1 MPTLVVRTAACPA
14 ALSLLCADN
23 PGHSPPP
30 GLPNPGSTSPA
41 GTGVRA
47 VYTSTHG
54 VQLPSDSAGTA
65 THSGHKQRQE
75 CRTGAPSLESLMDPQ
90 SGLGFWRPEKQLL
103 IKAVMCKMG
112 CFIHSFYKYL
122 LGTYDVSVTA
132 LGMAAVNKG
141 EGHSCDEEQRD
152 PFPKGNYIA

>member
-54 VQLPSDSAGTA
+54 VQLHQIQLGQPPTQA
-65 THSGHKQRQE
+65 TSRDK
-75 CRTGAPSLESLMDPQ
+75 
-90 SGLGFWRPEKQLL
+90 
-103 IKAVMCKMG
+103 
-112 CFIHSFYKYL
+112 
-122 LGTYDVSVTA
+122 SVGQGPPA
-132 LGMAAVNKG
+132 
-141 EGHSCDEEQRD
+141 
-152 PFPKGNYIA
+152 